1 MNTRIYLINMSMSDI
16 IMCITAVPVTP
27 YTAFTGSWTF
37 GKTFCHLLPLLQG
50 SAIYVSSLSLL
61 GIAWDRYK
69 ALHVTY
75 RSIHSKV
82 EPSAVLI
89 VILIDLTSVMMMVPY
104 CWNMKVC
111 LICNLSIS
119 TNSSFQ
125 FQFLVLDDMDI
136 CEEDWRGFYR
146 IFFGLMTVILQ
157 FCVPFIVS
165 LYVYIHI
172 IYSLKDRTK
181 AKLRSSVHLQ
191 RRKNIKATNR

>member
-1 MNTRIYLINMSMSDI
+1 MNTRIYLINMSVSDI

-75 RSIHSKV
+75 RSVHSKV

-89 VILIDLTSVMMMVPY
+89 VILIDLTSVIMMVPY

-111 LICNLSIS
+111 I
-119 TNSSFQ
+119 
-125 FQFLVLDDMDI
+125 
-136 CEEDWRGFYR
+136 
-146 IFFGLMTVILQ
+146 
-157 FCVPFIVS
+157 
-165 LYVYIHI
+165 
-172 IYSLKDRTK
+172 
-181 AKLRSSVHLQ
+181 
-191 RRKNIKATNR
+191 